1 LMAGLLLFVG
11 TRDLFFGWLRALGAL
26 ALGAFALYVIFG
38 VQLAVLEPW
47 LQNAVALREAQV
59 LTPSAPTELSVI
71 TAAFGLASFGI
82 LFVIGRIFFFGG
94 FGVPRLIARLDA
106 KPYFER
112 MAGATAAQFG
122 PERQAPTRALLVADA
137 VTQTMRREESSPAG
151 QFDRSRV
158 IDRSLR
164 ADSGRSAPSVGARQD
179 STIALGS
186 SFRTNDSRTYR
197 RTSSSGARRDNK
209 A

>member
-1 LMAGLLLFVG
+1 
-11 TRDLFFGWLRALGAL
+11 
-26 ALGAFALYVIFG
+26 
-38 VQLAVLEPW
+38 
-47 LQNAVALREAQV
+47 V

-71 TAAFGLASFGI
+71 TAAFALASFGI

-94 FGVPRLIARLDA
+94 FGIPRLIARFDA

-112 MAGATAAQFG
+112 MAGTNAAPFG

-137 VTQTMRREESSPAG
+137 VTQTMRREQASPAG
-151 QFDRSRV
+151 QSERSRV

-164 ADSGRSAPSVGARQD
+164 GGNARSAPSGAPRQD
-179 STIALGS
+179 NQTALGS

-197 RTSSSGARRDNK
+197 RTSSSGAKRDSK